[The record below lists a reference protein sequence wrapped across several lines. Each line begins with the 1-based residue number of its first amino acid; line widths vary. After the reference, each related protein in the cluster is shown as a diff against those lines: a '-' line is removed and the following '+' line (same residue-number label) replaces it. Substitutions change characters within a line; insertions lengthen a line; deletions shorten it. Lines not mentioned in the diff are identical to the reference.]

1 MHCTCLLL
9 LLPPPVCNLAEYRP
23 RTCMFSRIF
32 RSVLVSASG
41 LFGRV
46 ASACPSGRKGAPAS
60 ELSFASCGPIVTRAF
75 SRAVPCPSSLGVC
88 VRCPGC
94 SYRLVFASPVTT
106 SPVTLA
112 GPNTQ
117 THTRHLLILG
127 LELQSPPPHPAGG
140 HHARSAL
147 LRGVPSHLRWRDG
160 LTCSWPPPRDPG
172 RSS

>member
-9 LLPPPVCNLAEYRP
+9 LLPPPVCNIAEYRP

-60 ELSFASCGPIVTRAF
+60 ELSFASCGPVVTRAF

-117 THTRHLLILG
+117 THTPHRVLILG
-127 LELQSPPPHPAGG
+127 LELQTLKVFRRFVEVFRVVLFVFCLGCLMYFG
-140 HHARSAL
+140 I
-147 LRGVPSHLRWRDG
+147 
-160 LTCSWPPPRDPG
+160 
-172 RSS
+172 SSVFWQVFA